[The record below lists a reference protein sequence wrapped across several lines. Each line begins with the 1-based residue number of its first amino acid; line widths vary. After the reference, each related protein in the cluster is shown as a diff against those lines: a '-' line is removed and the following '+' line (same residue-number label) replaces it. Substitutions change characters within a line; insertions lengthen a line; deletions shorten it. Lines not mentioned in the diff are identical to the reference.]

1 MEIDCHAGGSPSAET
16 PYQSETSTP
25 TVRGGGGELPLVHTT
40 QTQAEPTAA
49 VARATHVD
57 VPSPSPPVTH
67 VAPPVTAARAIVVEP
82 PVKRTA
88 SGKKIDTALHCTV
101 SLIC

>member
-1 MEIDCHAGGSPSAET
+1 MEIDCHAGGSASAET

-25 TVRGGGGELPLVHTT
+25 TVRGGGELPLPLVHAT
-40 QTQAEPTAA
+40 QPQAEPAVA

-57 VPSPSPPVTH
+57 APSPSPPVSH

-88 SGKKIDTALHCTV
+88 SGTTFDTTLY
-101 SLIC
+101 SLVC

>member
-1 MEIDCHAGGSPSAET
+1 MEIDCHAGGSASAET

-25 TVRGGGGELPLVHTT
+25 TVRGGGELPLVHAT
-40 QTQAEPTAA
+40 QPQAEPAVA

-88 SGKKIDTALHCTV
+88 SGTTFDTTLY
-101 SLIC
+101 SLVC